1 MHLHEILWVE
11 VLPKLA
17 SCDDFHALLER
28 AAENS
33 PDTAGAAAG
42 PAGTSS
48 SARNPKSGA
57 AKAGTPASS
66 SASSPIL
73 SATEFS
79 GEEPPLSAKKMF
91 DHLEEILQNLHP
103 TSKRYSEL
111 PQRRIPLHVRLPK
124 QFSPSPARFG
134 VQWQSPEFQLWL
146 LLQIAV
152 FLDSLERDNRRTGPQ
167 ASSSEQKSIHKLPF
181 KGTTSSGAGG
191 TAGGGSSGDRSSA
204 GAGAGPT
211 ALSKAR
217 QLRVSQRVL
226 EIKNLVFAKMAL
238 IDFQFARSVH
248 LSFASEIMWCDWKRM
263 VLMDPLPVGYDLG
276 GRAVLS
282 VSS

>member
-111 PQRRIPLHVRLPK
+111 PQRRIPL
-124 QFSPSPARFG
+124 
-134 VQWQSPEFQLWL
+134 QSSNAAMF
-146 LLQIAV
+146 
-152 FLDSLERDNRRTGPQ
+152 
-167 ASSSEQKSIHKLPF
+167 
-181 KGTTSSGAGG
+181 
-191 TAGGGSSGDRSSA
+191 
-204 GAGAGPT
+204 
-211 ALSKAR
+211 
-217 QLRVSQRVL
+217 
-226 EIKNLVFAKMAL
+226 
-238 IDFQFARSVH
+238 
-248 LSFASEIMWCDWKRM
+248 
-263 VLMDPLPVGYDLG
+263 
-276 GRAVLS
+276 
-282 VSS
+282 